1 MPAAV
6 LPRRSTATLILFAL
20 AYAGGVIG
28 YLPLLTLLLPVKV
41 EALAGDARLDV
52 LTAIVISG
60 AIVAS
65 ASNILWGWLSDRS
78 VARGQGRRGWL
89 IGGVAGTALAYAGI
103 AAAATP
109 AQVIAA
115 VILFQVAVNAALA
128 PLIAMMADEVPDAQ
142 KGTLGGLLAFA
153 NPVAAGLSAGLVATP
168 ALGETGRLLLVPL
181 AMIACVVP
189 LLALLPPSTPIDA
202 EDERPLPGRTRD
214 MAVAWAAR
222 LLVQVAGNVL
232 FLYLLYYF
240 ESIAADLPRTELQT
254 RTGHLLTLSYL
265 LPLPVALIA
274 GRLSDRSGRRRPVL
288 LAAAAA
294 AALGLC
300 GMAAAA
306 SWIEGALAFTTYA
319 VGSAVF
325 LALHS
330 AYAMQLLPSVRH
342 RGRDLGLLNLTNTL
356 PALAGP
362 LLTWW
367 LASPRD
373 FEKLMLL
380 LAALT
385 LAGGLTLLA
394 ARPASRPA

>member
-1 MPAAV
+1 M
-6 LPRRSTATLILFAL
+6 
-20 AYAGGVIG
+20 AGWVPDGQEGTPGRLVTVAQSVG
-28 YLPLLTLLLPVKV
+28 
-41 EALAGDARLDV
+41 AGP
-52 LTAIVISG
+52 SG
-60 AIVAS
+60 
-65 ASNILWGWLSDRS
+65 GF
-78 VARGQGRRGWL
+78 
-89 IGGVAGTALAYAGI
+89 GGDPSPGGAG
-103 AAAATP
+103 P
-109 AQVIAA
+109 
-115 VILFQVAVNAALA
+115 VAV
-128 PLIAMMADEVPDAQ
+128 
-142 KGTLGGLLAFA
+142 
-153 NPVAAGLSAGLVATP
+153 VA
-168 ALGETGRLLLVPL
+168 L

-189 LLALLPPSTPIDA
+189 LLALLPPSAPINAD
-202 EDERPLPGRTRD
+202 DDRPKPGRTRD

-294 AALGLC
+294 AALGLA
-300 GMAAAA
+300 GMAAAT
-306 SWIEGALAFTTYA
+306 SWIEGAVAFTTYA

-385 LAGGLTLLA
+385 LAGGLSLLA
-394 ARPASRPA
+394 ARPASRSI